1 VIRTPLALALGAVLC
16 GAATVEAQEVDSAL
30 ATAIA
35 SIKAIDNHAHPL
47 LPSPH
52 DSEYDALPL
61 VAIPPFPLPARLSP
75 DALVVLTAWRTLYGY
90 QYDDTA
96 AAHTR
101 ELLEQKHR
109 VAAARG
115 QQFGAWALDQ
125 MGTDIMIANRITM
138 GPGLGPPRFRW
149 VPFDDAL
156 LFPLD
161 TRAEAART
169 PDVRSLYPRESA
181 LLRRYLG
188 DLHVRGLPSS
198 LDGYLGQVVVPTLDR
213 QRAAG
218 AVAVKF
224 ELAYLRPLDIGVTSP
239 AAARAIYA
247 RYVGG
252 GTPSHDDYVRLE
264 DFLFRAIARA
274 AGARG
279 LAVHIHC
286 IDLAGGFYDVRGSD
300 PLQLESVFND
310 STLRATHFVLLHG
323 GWPNV
328 EHTLSMLSKPNVY
341 TDLSLMDQ
349 VLPPTTLARVLHLWL
364 AEYPEKVLY
373 GSDAFADSNDDL
385 IGWAEGGYIGATT
398 ARRAL
403 GIALTEMMREGE
415 ISRDRAIQIARMVLR
430 TNAAT
435 LYGLD

>member
-1 VIRTPLALALGAVLC
+1 MLC
-16 GAATVEAQEVDSAL
+16 GAATARAQEVDSAL

-47 LPSPH
+47 LPSPG

-90 QYDDTA
+90 QYEDTA

-101 ELLEQKHR
+101 ELLEMKHR

-125 MGTDIMIANRITM
+125 MGTDIMIANRIAM

-149 VPFDDAL
+149 VPFDDAM

-161 TRAEAART
+161 TRGEAART
-169 PDVRSLYPRESA
+169 PDVHSLYPRESA
-181 LLRRYLG
+181 LLRRYMG

-198 LDGYLGQVVVPTLDR
+198 LDGYLSQVIVPTLDR

-239 AAARAIYA
+239 ADARAIYA
-247 RYVGG
+247 RYVAG
-252 GTPSHDDYVRLE
+252 GTPSHGDYVRLE
-264 DFLFRAIARA
+264 DFLFRAIARE

-310 STLRATHFVLLHG
+310 PTLRGTHFVLLHG

-349 VLPPTTLARVLHLWL
+349 VLPPTTLAHVLHLWL
-364 AEYPEKVLY
+364 AEYPQKVLY

-385 IGWAEGGYIGATT
+385 IGWPEGGYIGATT

-403 GIALTEMMREGE
+403 GLALTEMMREGE
-415 ISRDRAIQIARMVLR
+415 ITRERAIEIARMVLR

-435 LYGLD
+435 LYGLN